1 MSTLKNIILFPVFVV
16 LLVVLAIKDAIQD
29 RRNNN
34 NGDGST
40 D

>member
-1 MSTLKNIILFPVFVV
+1 MTTLKNIILFPVFLV
-16 LLVVLAIKDAIQD
+16 LLVILACKDAIQD
-29 RRNNN
+29 RRNND

>member
-16 LLVVLAIKDAIQD
+16 LLAILAIKDAIQD